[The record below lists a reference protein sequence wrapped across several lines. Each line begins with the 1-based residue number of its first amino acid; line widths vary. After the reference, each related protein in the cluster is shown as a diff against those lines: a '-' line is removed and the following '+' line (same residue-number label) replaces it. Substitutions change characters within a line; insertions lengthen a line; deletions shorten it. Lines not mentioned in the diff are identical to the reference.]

1 VDAVESMPAL
11 PNPLS
16 ESAALANP
24 GGDTTSD
31 IFAGS
36 ASGVQSIGASR
47 VYIFGGIALIV
58 VGLFFGDIFAVFI
71 LHQNAAQQ
79 GEALIAAA
87 RAIADGNQN
96 LVDRSFVR
104 LGGLLEDRGTKVD
117 AHVHMIDAGYLAL
130 LLALAQPYV
139 LLSDRVRK
147 SLAGLFILAGIF
159 FPVGIFL
166 IHYLGLAGS
175 PFSAIGWASVLADA
189 AGAVLIAIL
198 LVQLWGF
205 WKFFRGDVTN
215 NAASASFDG
224 GEYGM
229 PRRALLTGGTILIL
243 LGFMQGAY
251 YAGTMLYQHERMET
265 EILQRLIGSASAG
278 NLNAAASEIGAFGNL
293 AGTRA
298 VNIAAHSHI
307 IEFGLLALLLS
318 FIQPY
323 VFLAEK
329 WKRRWVELFLGGSVV
344 LPMFVL
350 LEVRFG
356 LIAGG
361 IADTGGLMIIVALIA
376 MLVGVV
382 RYSGAVSAH
391 AKPKAQTSHEKT
403 SMSASR
409 KVLILGA
416 MALAACGMLYGLHYA
431 LFVEH
436 QTLERMGGSL
446 AASFSAAA
454 GRNLDRSQIALQ
466 RYAETKYD
474 YVRQVDAHSHWTG
487 LAMLMFALGVIFGR
501 VQFTESMRTLIAW
514 GLLIGSVMFPAAVLF
529 QTYNHGA
536 FLWKAFSIA
545 GSGLVMVALAATA
558 WGFARPQLS

>member
-1 VDAVESMPAL
+1 MPAL

-16 ESAALANP
+16 ESAALALAHP
-24 GGDTTSD
+24 GSGTTSSFFPG
-31 IFAGS
+31 FAGGIEPIS
-36 ASGVQSIGASR
+36 ASRI
-47 VYIFGGIALIV
+47 YIFGGIALIV

-71 LHQNAAQQ
+71 LHQNAARQ
-79 GEALIAAA
+79 GEALMTAAS
-87 RAIADGNQN
+87 AIAHGNQN
-96 LVDRSFVR
+96 LVDQSFGR

-130 LLALAQPYV
+130 LLALAQPFV
-139 LLSDRVRK
+139 TLSPRVRK
-147 SLAGLFILAGIF
+147 LLAASFILASIC

-205 WKFFRGDVTN
+205 WKFLRGEVEN
-215 NAASASFDG
+215 HVVSAAFDG
-224 GEYGM
+224 GEDGM

-243 LGFMQGAY
+243 LGFIQGAY

-265 EILQRLIGSASAG
+265 EILHRLTGSASAG

-361 IADTGGLMIIVALIA
+361 IADIGGLMIIVALIA
-376 MLVGVV
+376 MLVGIV
-382 RYSGAVSAH
+382 RYSGAVEAQ
-391 AKPKAQTSHEKT
+391 AKPSAQSSYDRP
-403 SMSASR
+403 SMSPSR
-409 KVLILGA
+409 RVLIFGA

-436 QTLERMGGSL
+436 QTLDRMGGSL

-454 GRNLDRSQIALQ
+454 GRNLDQSQIALQ

-501 VQFTESMRTLIAW
+501 VHFEESMRTLVAW

-536 FLWKAFSIA
+536 FLWKACSIA
-545 GSGLVMVALAATA
+545 GSGIVIVALAATA
-558 WGFARPQLS
+558 WGFARPRLS